1 MTSNLWS
8 NEQIGKLITMRMKG
22 YGYRIISNAVG
33 RTIDSCRNQVCRIKK
48 TFKVK

>member
-22 YGYRIISNAVG
+22 YEYKIISEAVG
-33 RTIDSCRNQVCRIKK
+33 RTINSCRNQMSWIRKNI
-48 TFKVK
+48 